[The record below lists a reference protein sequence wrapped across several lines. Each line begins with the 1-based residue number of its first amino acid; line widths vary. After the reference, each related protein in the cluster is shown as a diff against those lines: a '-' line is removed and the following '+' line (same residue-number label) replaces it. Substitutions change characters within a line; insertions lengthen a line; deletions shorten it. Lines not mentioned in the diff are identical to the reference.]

1 MNIRRIGRISEEV
14 KKVVSDI
21 ILNNLKDPRVSNMTT
36 VTNVEV
42 TRDLSYARI
51 FISVLGDD
59 QDKQDTLDGLESAK
73 GYIRSEISKNVDLR
87 HVPKPVFLLDES
99 IEKGM
104 HISKLIKDLNR
115 EKDEENE

>member
-21 ILNNLKDPRVSNMTT
+21 ISNNLKDPRVNEMTT

-51 FISVLGDD
+51 FISVLGDEKA
-59 QDKQDTLDGLESAK
+59 KQDTLDGLESAK
-73 GYIRSEISKNVDLR
+73 GYIRSEISKGVDLR

-99 IEKGM
+99 IEKGI
-104 HISKLIKDLNR
+104 HISKLINDLSKEN
-115 EKDEENE
+115 DENGE